1 MHCVQVMVL
10 KLVMGTNTHKKT
22 WIAKTVI
29 EMDIVVTGGYVL
41 QEEMV
46 YEWLNPVYLK
56 PDVQE
61 QIREKFEA
69 DSEIELRDFL
79 KVNYNYG
86 LQ

>member
-1 MHCVQVMVL
+1 MMHVC
-10 KLVMGTNTHKKT
+10 
-22 WIAKTVI
+22 IF
-29 EMDIVVTGGYVL
+29 

-61 QIREKFEA
+61 QIREKFET

-79 KVNYNYG
+79 KVNAKWFCRK
-86 LQ
+86 L

>member
-1 MHCVQVMVL
+1 V
-10 KLVMGTNTHKKT
+10 KLLQAIKYGISTKCCIYIRRLLML
-22 WIAKTVI
+22 
-29 EMDIVVTGGYVL
+29 M

-69 DSEIELRDFL
+69 DSEIELRGFL
-79 KVNYNYG
+79 KVVFSVT
-86 LQ
+86 

>member
-1 MHCVQVMVL
+1 MLM
-10 KLVMGTNTHKKT
+10 
-22 WIAKTVI
+22 
-29 EMDIVVTGGYVL
+29 

-69 DSEIELRDFL
+69 DSEIELQGFL
-79 KVNYNYG
+79 KVNYQLFLRHELFLLHTAG
-86 LQ
+86 SL

>member
-1 MHCVQVMVL
+1 MWWWLRC
-10 KLVMGTNTHKKT
+10 
-22 WIAKTVI
+22 I
-29 EMDIVVTGGYVL
+29 VTGDCVL

-79 KVNYNYG
+79 KVNYQY
-86 LQ
+86 LLAF

>member
-1 MHCVQVMVL
+1 V
-10 KLVMGTNTHKKT
+10 
-22 WIAKTVI
+22 
-29 EMDIVVTGGYVL
+29 

-69 DSEIELRDFL
+69 DSEIELQGFL
-79 KVNYNYG
+79 KVCKFTILVIILVFATLTVFVTG
-86 LQ
+86 RPQFGSMVMALRMSPKLLCIESC

>member
-1 MHCVQVMVL
+1 MS
-10 KLVMGTNTHKKT
+10 
-22 WIAKTVI
+22 
-29 EMDIVVTGGYVL
+29 VL

-79 KVNYNYG
+79 KVIYRCLFSLCLMGSIVVGNFA
-86 LQ
+86 LKS

>member
-1 MHCVQVMVL
+1 MRLC
-10 KLVMGTNTHKKT
+10 
-22 WIAKTVI
+22 I
-29 EMDIVVTGGYVL
+29 

-69 DSEIELRDFL
+69 DSEIELLDFL
-79 KVNYNYG
+79 KVVTRECHVFA
-86 LQ
+86 